1 MRDWLIS
8 RQRYWGTPIPI
19 VYCDKCGIVPVDE
32 KDLPI
37 KLPEKVKFGKGNPL
51 ATNEKFVN
59 VNCPKCKG
67 KARRETDTMD
77 TFVDSSWYFMRYPD
91 NKNSKE
97 PFDKKIEEDWLPVDQ
112 YIGGIEHATMHLLY
126 ADFGQKALRDLGYVN
141 YGEPFYKVV

>member
-91 NKNSKE
+91 NKILKN
-97 PFDKKIEEDWLPVDQ
+97 
-112 YIGGIEHATMHLLY
+112 LLTK
-126 ADFGQKALRDLGYVN
+126 D
-141 YGEPFYKVV
+141 